1 MTDRAVQDEII
12 RYLADATARS
22 RSQFPTHVSASEA
35 SKAAR
40 FAHFLARRY
49 YRDRLSRS
57 FRYSHRFSKQTG
69 RTAEEVVDK
78 TEFDQFLRECVM
90 GSLRSSR
97 AVGEM
102 ARAHLMAAP
111 PPGPWWPELLEYEY
125 CYFLQAATSERA
137 SHADRPAPAVSAVC
151 RRFEWALPKIL
162 PSLRAGEPV
171 DDRFRHE
178 VILLFSRT
186 TTARIYVVEM
196 EAALASVFHATNAV
210 RSVREIAELSGMS
223 VDQARQALEA
233 LRGIG
238 AVQER
243 DN

>member
-22 RSQFPTHVSASEA
+22 QSQFPTHVSASEA
-35 SKAAR
+35 PKAAR

-49 YRDRLSRS
+49 YRDRLGRS
-57 FRYSHRFSKQTG
+57 FRYSHGFRKQTR
-69 RTAEEVVDK
+69 RTAEEVVDRA
-78 TEFDQFLRECVM
+78 EFEPFLRECVM
-90 GSLRSSR
+90 GSLQSSR
-97 AVGEM
+97 SVGEI

-151 RRFEWALPKIL
+151 RRFEWALPKVL
-162 PSLRAGEPV
+162 PFLRAGEPV

-178 VILLFSRT
+178 VLLLFSRT
-186 TTARIYVVEM
+186 TTARICVVEV
-196 EAALASVFHATNAV
+196 EEALASVFRATNAV
-210 RSVREIAELSGMS
+210 HSVGEIAELSGMS
-223 VDQARQALEA
+223 IEEARHGLEA

-238 AVQER
+238 AVQGP